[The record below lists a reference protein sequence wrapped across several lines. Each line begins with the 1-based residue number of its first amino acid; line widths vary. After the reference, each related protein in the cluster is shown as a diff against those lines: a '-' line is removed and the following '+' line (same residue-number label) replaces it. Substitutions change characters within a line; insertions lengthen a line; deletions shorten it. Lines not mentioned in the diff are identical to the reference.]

1 MPDIDVIAIL
11 IAKPGSSAQVATALQ
26 QLVAPTRAEPGC
38 ISYDL
43 FGSAESDTTFFTVEK
58 WRSKADLDAHMLT
71 PHIAAAL
78 AATGDHLAAAPG
90 IHPLVPV
97 NI

>member
-11 IAKPGSSAQVATALQ
+11 IAKPGSGPVVGAALHD
-26 QLVAPTRAEPGC
+26 LVAPTRAETGC

-43 FGSAESDTTFFTVEK
+43 FASAESKETFFTVEK
-58 WRSKADLDAHMLT
+58 WRSKADLDAHMTT

-90 IHPLVPV
+90 IHPLIPYAG
-97 NI
+97 